1 MARRSP
7 HALADAG
14 GLRAIFLAQAR
25 GLGPEGLALMPC
37 VAKRGRERETERER
51 ERERERHWKRERE
64 REREIFPCFLASLA
78 DPSLPS
84 LSGCRRAHACKYRL
98 GFFRGLIPVTASAAR
113 LTK

>member
-14 GLRAIFLAQAR
+14 QRLRAIFLAQAR

-37 VAKRGRERETERER
+37 VAKRGRERETERES

-64 REREIFPCFLASLA
+64 REREKYFPASW
-78 DPSLPS
+78 PPI
-84 LSGCRRAHACKYRL
+84 AC
-98 GFFRGLIPVTASAAR
+98 
-113 LTK
+113 

>member
-37 VAKRGRERETERER
+37 VAERGRERER

-64 REREIFPCFLASLA
+64 REREIFPCFLASDRLLTPPCHPCRDVGGHTLVSTGSGSFA
-78 DPSLPS
+78 D
-84 LSGCRRAHACKYRL
+84 
-98 GFFRGLIPVTASAAR
+98 
-113 LTK
+113 

>member
-1 MARRSP
+1 LQRRGVWGRRGWRLCLASP
-7 HALADAG
+7 
-14 GLRAIFLAQAR
+14 
-25 GLGPEGLALMPC
+25 
-37 VAKRGRERETERER
+37 REAERER

>member
-37 VAKRGRERETERER
+37 VAERGRER
-51 ERERERHWKRERE
+51 ERERERGIGRERE
-64 REREIFPCFLASLA
+64 RERERNISLLPGLRSLA